1 MSAVH
6 SRRVALRAAMLLLA
20 GLVLAGC
27 QQGPTAA
34 QREAAAQAQAAAQR
48 LEQSQQELKLY
59 HEMLARKDIQLAASL
74 GQQIEQMYPGTPA
87 ASAVARDLPALT
99 AEAAKQAQARRL
111 AALWDYQ
118 TGVPMQGGTQNTA
131 SINATRSDGTPGTIQ
146 LILRRHSAWGQS
158 VYLYGQAPGFVCKGI
173 CRVPVSADGGKPQ
186 GWAAYLPPT
195 GEPAL
200 FIKDDARF
208 IRLLEKSRVLEMRV
222 DLKQGGTRMLK
233 FEVAG
238 FKPADFPALPSKH

>member
-1 MSAVH
+1 MSSA
-6 SRRVALRAAMLLLA
+6 RIRRAAMYAALLLA
-20 GLVLAGC
+20 GLALAGC

-34 QREAAAQAQAAAQR
+34 QREAAARAQAAAQR

-87 ASAVARDLPALT
+87 AGAVARDLPALT

-118 TGVPMQGGTQNTA
+118 TGVPMEGGTQNTA
-131 SINATRSDGTPGTIQ
+131 SINATRSDGTQGTIQ

-186 GWAAYLPPT
+186 AWAAYLPPT

>member
-74 GQQIEQMYPGTPA
+74 GQQIEQMYPRTPA

-99 AEAAKQAQARRL
+99 AAAAKQAHAQRL

-118 TGVPMQGGTQNTA
+118 TGVPMAGGTQNTA
-131 SINATRSDGTPGTIQ
+131 SINDTRSDGSQGNIQ

-158 VYLYGQAPGFVCKGI
+158 VYLYAQAPGFVCKSI
-173 CRVPVSADGGKPQ
+173 CRVPVSVDGGKPQ

-208 IRLLEKSRVLEMRV
+208 IAMLEKAKTLVIGV
-222 DLKQGGTRMLK
+222 DLKQGGTRALK
-233 FEVAG
+233 YEVAG
-238 FKPADFPALPSKH
+238 FEPKDFPPLARH